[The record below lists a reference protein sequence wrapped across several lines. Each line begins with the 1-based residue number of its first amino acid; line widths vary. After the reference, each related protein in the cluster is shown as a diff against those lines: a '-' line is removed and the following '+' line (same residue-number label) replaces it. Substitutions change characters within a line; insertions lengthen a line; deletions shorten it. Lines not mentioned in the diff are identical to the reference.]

1 MTHRSASTPAA
12 PAAAACFGT
21 AKALPRRRR
30 RQLGRGLVVRA
41 ERDFYQILGV
51 ARDSDKKTIK
61 SAYRQLARKFHPDV
75 NKESDAEQRF
85 KDISAA
91 YEVLS
96 DDEKRGIYDRFGEAG
111 LKGGFAGAGTGG
123 MGGMQGDF
131 SNPFDIFETF
141 FGGGMG
147 GMGGFGGMGGGG
159 ARSRN
164 RPVAGDD
171 QRYDLR
177 LDFTEA
183 VFGCNKEIE
192 VSRLED
198 CSTCGGTGVKAGT
211 TASTC
216 STCKGAGQVVQAV
229 RTPLGM
235 FQQVATCPTCGG
247 TGEQFTP
254 CGTCQGDGRVRGS
267 KRISLRV
274 PQGVD
279 EGSRL
284 RVRGEGDAGRR
295 NGEPGDLYVF
305 IGVKPHPQLRREG
318 VTIHSD
324 VEISYVDAILGTTVK
339 VATLGERELSEV
351 DLKIPPGTQPG
362 TTLVMSKRGVPK
374 LGTQNARGDHL
385 VHVKVKIP
393 KSIGSEERNL
403 MEQLR
408 ELQAA
413 KPAAKAGWF

>member
-1 MTHRSASTPAA
+1 M
-12 PAAAACFGT
+12 
-21 AKALPRRRR
+21 KRRRR
-30 RQLGRGLVVRA
+30 RWPSNNLLVFA
-41 ERDFYQILGV
+41 DRDFYQALGV
-51 ARDSDKKTIK
+51 PRNADKKTIK
-61 SAYRQLARKFHPDV
+61 NAYRQLARKFHPDV
-75 NKESDAEQRF
+75 NKEADAEQTF

-96 DDEKRGIYDRFGEAG
+96 DDDKRGLYDRFGEQG
-111 LKGGFAGAGTGG
+111 VRGGFSGATASG
-123 MGGMQGDF
+123 MGGMGDF

-141 FGGGMG
+141 FGSGIGNMGGFSGMG
-147 GMGGFGGMGGGG
+147 GA
-159 ARSRN
+159 ARGRN

-198 CSTCGGTGVKAGT
+198 CPTCSGSGVKAGT
-211 TASTC
+211 TTAAC

-235 FQQVATCPTCGG
+235 FQQVTTCPACTG

-254 CGTCQGDGRVRGS
+254 CSTCQGDGRMRGT

-274 PQGVD
+274 PAGVD
-279 EGSRL
+279 DGSRL
-284 RVRGEGDAGRR
+284 RVKGEGDVGKR
-295 NGEPGDLYVF
+295 NGEAGDLYVF
-305 IGVKPHPQLRREG
+305 IFSKPHPELRREG

-324 VEISYVDAILGTTVK
+324 VEISYIDAILGTTVK
-339 VATLGERELSEV
+339 VTTLGNDGLSEV
-351 DLKIPPGTQPG
+351 DLKIPAGTQPG

-374 LGTQNARGDHL
+374 LGTLNARGDHL

-393 KSIGSEERNL
+393 KSVGSEERRL
-403 MEQLR
+403 IEQLR
-408 ELQAA
+408 ELQVS
-413 KPAAKAGWF
+413 KSVSSSSRGWL